1 MKPAEKRNKPLTVK
15 QERFCLEVIQ
25 GKSFAK
31 SYVEA
36 GYSDQPSS
44 SVGIRL
50 KASRLRRTPAIAAR
64 IEELQEA
71 LVENCLMTKQQW
83 LEKMDRMA
91 RADVRKI
98 FNPQGDVKPMDEI
111 GEEESELIEG
121 VEVIEQF
128 TKVGDHAEHTGYV
141 KRLKLTSKRQILK
154 DYGEARGWVD
164 DSDQPKGPQRI
175 IIRQWVQH
183 TEEQHVHLI
192 HNPGIIDI
200 NGVHDAGAAGAVLGP
215 AGSGTTMDGG
225 TSGGGGT
232 DTNDARAAN
241 AGGGRS
247 GEIVPALSVPA
258 TSRASTPAVISEA
271 AQLHHDEHGRGDI
284 EHELLLKARRVSV
297 REITGDE

>member
-1 MKPAEKRNKPLTVK
+1 MQAVAKRDKPLTVK

-31 SYVEA
+31 AYVAA

-71 LVENCLMTKQQW
+71 LVENCLLTKQQW

-111 GEEESELIEG
+111 GEEEAQLIEG

-164 DSDQPKGPQRI
+164 DGDQPKGPQRI

-183 TEEQHVHLI
+183 TEEQHVHL
-192 HNPGIIDI
+192 HDSGRVIDV
-200 NGVHDAGAAGAVLGP
+200 NGVHDTGTAGAVLGP
-215 AGSGTTMDGG
+215 AGSGATLDGG
-225 TSGGGGT
+225 ASGRGGT
-232 DTNDARAAN
+232 DPADASQGSANDHGAHATRAGA
-241 AGGGRS
+241 ATATLRATPD
-247 GEIVPALSVPA
+247 PAIPA
-258 TSRASTPAVISEA
+258 ADE
-271 AQLHHDEHGRGDI
+271 LHHDQLRERDG
-284 EHELLLKARRVSV
+284 EHELLLTPRRVSV
-297 REITGDE
+297 REITGHED